1 MIRVFIADDHE
12 IVREGLIRLISECR
26 DMTICGDTASG
37 LDVVQRARNEEWDV
51 LVLDLSMPNVNG
63 LEVIQQLKVIKPDI
77 KIVVFT
83 MYDESSHAV
92 RVLRSGAMGFLSK
105 DRPPKEVLDAIRK
118 VYRGGRYIT
127 PTLAEYLFERDIDL
141 KKDPHQTMS
150 DREYE
155 VFILLGKGMKPI
167 EIAAQLNLGYSTI
180 TTYVHRIK
188 SKLSVHSIGEI
199 VQYAFRHRLTD

>member
-37 LDVVQRARNEEWDV
+37 LDVVQRAKNETWDV
-51 LVLDLSMPNVNG
+51 LVLDLSMPNING
-63 LEVIQQLKVIKPDI
+63 LEVIQQLRVIKPDI

-83 MYDESSHAV
+83 MYNESSHAV

-105 DRPPKEVLDAIRK
+105 DRPPREVLDAIRK

-188 SKLSVHSIGEI
+188 NKLSVHSIGEI

>member
-12 IVREGLIRLISECR
+12 IVREGLIRLVSECR
-26 DMTICGDTASG
+26 DMSVCGDASTG
-37 LDVVQRARNEEWDV
+37 SEVIRRAKSETWDV
-51 LVLDLSMPNVNG
+51 LVLDISMPDVNG
-63 LEVIQQLKVIKPDI
+63 LEVIQQLKILKPDL

-83 MYDESSHAV
+83 MYNESSHAV
-92 RVLRSGAMGFLSK
+92 RVLRAGAMGFLSK
-105 DRPPKEVLDAIRK
+105 DRPPKEVLETIRK

-127 PTLAEYLFERDIDL
+127 PSLAEYLFERDIDL

-155 VFILLGKGMKPI
+155 VFIMIGKGMKPI
-167 EIAAQLNLGYSTI
+167 EIAARLNLGYSTV

-188 SKLSVHSIGEI
+188 SKLSVDSIGEI
-199 VQYAFRHRLTD
+199 VQYAFRHGLTN

>member
-12 IVREGLIRLISECR
+12 IVREGLIRLVSECR
-26 DMTICGDTASG
+26 DMSICGDSPSG
-37 LDVVQRARNEEWDV
+37 AEVIRRAKTEVWDV
-51 LVLDLSMPNVNG
+51 LVLDISMPDING
-63 LEVIQQLKVIKPDI
+63 IEIIQQMKSIKPETR
-77 KIVVFT
+77 IVVFT
-83 MYDESSHAV
+83 MYKESSLAV
-92 RVLRSGAMGFLSK
+92 RVLRSGAKGFLSK
-105 DRPPKEVLDAIRK
+105 DRPPKEVLEAIRK

-127 PTLAEYLFERDIDL
+127 PALAEYLFERDIDL

-167 EIAAQLNLGYSTI
+167 EIASHLKLGYSTI

-188 SKLSVHSIGEI
+188 NKLSVNSIGEI
-199 VQYAFRHRLTD
+199 VQYAFRHGLTD